1 MALTHEPLEVLLSIN
16 MKFDESL
23 QRIKQVTKG
32 DGTCLFSQAA
42 AWQRQ
47 GWGHMDPPCA
57 DKPIKWCVLLTLPP
71 IID

>member
-1 MALTHEPLEVLLSIN
+1 MVLTHEPLEVLRSNN

-42 AWQRQ
+42 DWKRQRFF
-47 GWGHMDPPCA
+47 GHMNPPCA
-57 DKPIKWCVLLTLPP
+57 DKPMIHGVSC
-71 IID
+71 